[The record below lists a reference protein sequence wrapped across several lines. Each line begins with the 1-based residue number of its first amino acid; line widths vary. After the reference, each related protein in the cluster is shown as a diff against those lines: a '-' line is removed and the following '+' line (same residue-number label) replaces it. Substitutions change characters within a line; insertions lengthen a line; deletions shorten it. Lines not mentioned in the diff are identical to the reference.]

1 MNDITDRFNRMKIG
15 TKILIIC
22 LILVIVPTL
31 LIGTVAYITASN
43 AINDQLDL
51 TLNTQVNDIRAMTSN
66 SYDLSKTKLDGDL
79 NLPEKPF
86 RSIRDT
92 LSL

>member
-31 LIGTVAYITASN
+31 VIRTVAIVTKTSRKKSTTPSN
-43 AINDQLDL
+43 GMA
-51 TLNTQVNDIRAMTSN
+51 
-66 SYDLSKTKLDGDL
+66 
-79 NLPEKPF
+79 
-86 RSIRDT
+86 
-92 LSL
+92 